1 MSVHEHRK
9 HARANLRIGIITA
22 SDTRTT
28 ETDESGRLIK
38 TMLEAAGHQVAYY
51 EIIPDEPDR
60 IAKAIIEHLSHLDGI
75 ITNGGTGIS
84 ARDSTFEA
92 VRSLLH
98 KELEGFGELFR
109 MLSYQEIGSAAFLS
123 RATAGVRA
131 GKLVVSLPGSPDAC
145 RLGMEKLLL
154 PELGHIAH
162 LLNL

>member
-1 MSVHEHRK
+1 MGV
-9 HARANLRIGIITA
+9 ITA
-22 SDTRTT
+22 SDTRTA

-38 TMLEAAGHQVAYY
+38 TMLEAAGHEIAYY

-60 IAKAIIEHLSHLDGI
+60 IAKAIIEHLPRLDGI

-109 MLSYQEIGSAAFLS
+109 MLSYQEIGPAAFLS
-123 RATAGVRA
+123 RTTAGIR
-131 GKLVVSLPGSPDAC
+131 GGRLVVSLPGSPDAC